1 MGKTALLNQ
10 SEVLKRF
17 TDVLYLTSNG
27 HNIPT
32 EVKRLLRQ
40 NKLSF
45 MVLPIDKFSQIRNRV
60 GLIGTVIIDADESPA
75 SRPSGSTVFDPD
87 FGEFSRAEAQTRMK
101 LAEVSPKSDG
111 AQQWQ
116 LARIIESLEM
126 EGVGVILLTNRTEMP
141 VRSFSLAPSNSSF
154 SRTNSKKSIDTNE
167 LWLSI
172 SLNLAYRKKS
182 PGIAVK
188 PVLAT
193 NQIENSQRADKNTL
207 GQQLQMA
214 GTLVDNL
221 AEQLRMAGRVQ
232 RDFLPDQLPNCNEL
246 QWATIFLPAE
256 WVSGDIY
263 DVVRIDEQH
272 IGFYVADAVG
282 HAMPA
287 ALLTIFV
294 KQALVMRETYESN
307 YKIFSPAEV
316 IKNLNVR
323 LTSQKLSG
331 YQFATCCYCLL
342 NIKTMQLT
350 FARAGHPYPVL
361 IRPGKQ
367 PEQLESRGSLLGVF
381 ENADYIQQT
390 VQLQSGDKLLL
401 YSDGAE
407 PFIGEFDD
415 MTGFHFNEEFRRIAD
430 LPVVEMMDGFN
441 SLVHNQTVKPS
452 EVDDITAVGL
462 QILSP

>member
-1 MGKTALLNQ
+1 M
-10 SEVLKRF
+10 R
-17 TDVLYLTSNG
+17 
-27 HNIPT
+27 
-32 EVKRLLRQ
+32 
-40 NKLSF
+40 
-45 MVLPIDKFSQIRNRV
+45 
-60 GLIGTVIIDADESPA
+60 
-75 SRPSGSTVFDPD
+75 
-87 FGEFSRAEAQTRMK
+87 
-101 LAEVSPKSDG
+101 
-111 AQQWQ
+111 
-116 LARIIESLEM
+116 
-126 EGVGVILLTNRTEMP
+126 
-141 VRSFSLAPSNSSF
+141 
-154 SRTNSKKSIDTNE
+154 
-167 LWLSI
+167 
-172 SLNLAYRKKS
+172 
-182 PGIAVK
+182 
-188 PVLAT
+188 
-193 NQIENSQRADKNTL
+193 
-207 GQQLQMA
+207 
-214 GTLVDNL
+214 
-221 AEQLRMAGRVQ
+221 
-232 RDFLPDQLPNCNEL
+232 
-246 QWATIFLPAE
+246 
-256 WVSGDIY
+256 
-263 DVVRIDEQH
+263 
-272 IGFYVADAVG
+272 
-282 HAMPA
+282 
-287 ALLTIFV
+287 LTIFV

-415 MTGFHFNEEFRRIAD
+415 MTGFHFNEEFRRIAE

-462 QILSP
+462 QIL